1 MQTNNPDTA
10 QTSTATN
17 TQLVYAFMTGDTPA
31 FPELTE
37 RERQVA
43 ICICRGQTGHEI
55 AASLDFSVKT
65 YDTHRGH
72 IMKKLNLRHNIELC
86 LLAVKRGYIRSES
99 TAVQNAT
106 AEA

>member
-1 MQTNNPDTA
+1 MQTNNPDTSI
-10 QTSTATN
+10 QTAP
-17 TQLVYAFMTGDTPA
+17 QLVYAFMTGDTPS

-43 ICICRGQTGHEI
+43 ICICRGQTGHEV
-55 AASLDFSVKT
+55 AATLDFSVKT

-86 LLAVKRGYIRSES
+86 LLAVKRGYIKAE
-99 TAVQNAT
+99 TPATAT

>member
-1 MQTNNPDTA
+1 MQTNNPDA
-10 QTSTATN
+10 VQAAP
-17 TQLVYAFMTGDTPA
+17 QLVYAFYTGDNPDEPVA

-43 ICICRGQTGHEI
+43 IQICRGLTGHEI
-55 AASLDFSVKT
+55 AAALDFSVKT

-86 LLAVKRGYIRSES
+86 LLAVKRGYIKAE
-99 TAVQNAT
+99 TPATAT